1 MVHKLNSSSHDFS
14 TKFEEFLQLRDEY
27 EADISSTVRE
37 IIATVRSD
45 GDTALFVLTEKFD
58 RLKLTPEKMRITKTD
73 LAKARKACGRKTLSA
88 LKHAA
93 QRIRSYH
100 KKQLPKNV
108 EYRDRSG
115 VLLGWRWTPIDAV
128 GLYVPGGTA
137 SYPSSVLMNAIPAQV
152 AGVKRLAMVVPTPD
166 GKVNPAVLAAAEI
179 AGIEEIYPIGGAQA
193 VAALA
198 YGTKSIKPVDKI
210 VGPGNAFVAEAKRQ
224 VFGKVG
230 IDMIAGPSEI
240 LVVADSTNDPDWI
253 AADLL
258 SQAEHDK
265 KAQSILITDDEI
277 FAAKVQKAVDTT
289 LGQLARYEIAS
300 SSWRNYGAIIIV
312 KNLIEAAQLA
322 NRIAPE
328 HLELAV
334 KDAEKL
340 SRQIT
345 HAGAIFLGNR
355 TPEAIG
361 DYIAGPSHVLP
372 TSGTARFSSG
382 LSIYDFMKRSS
393 LISCSQAAIKK
404 IGKDAST
411 LAHSEGLGAHELSI
425 TLRL

>member
-1 MVHKLNSSSHDFS
+1 MAHKLNSSNPDFVER
-14 TKFEEFLQLRDEY
+14 FEEFLRLRDSY
-27 EADISSTVRE
+27 EEDISSTVRE
-37 IIATVRSD
+37 IIATVRAD
-45 GDTALFVLTEKFD
+45 GDAALFALTEKFD
-58 RLKLTPEKMRITKTD
+58 RLKLTHEKMRITEAD
-73 LAKARKACGRKTLSA
+73 FQKARKACGRKTLSA

-93 QRIRSYH
+93 KRIQSYH
-100 KKQLPKNV
+100 KKQLPKDAQ
-108 EYRDRSG
+108 YRDRSG

-179 AGIEEIYPIGGAQA
+179 AGITEIYPIGGAQA

-240 LVVADSTNDPDWI
+240 LVIADNTNDPDWI

-265 KAQSILITDDEI
+265 KAQSIFITDDEI
-277 FAAKVQKAVDTT
+277 FAAKVEKSVETI
-289 LGQLARYEIAS
+289 LAILERFEIAR

-312 KNLIEAAQLA
+312 KDLNEAAQLV

-334 KDAEKL
+334 QDAEKL

-345 HAGAIFLGNR
+345 HAGAIFLGSH

-382 LSIYDFMKRSS
+382 LSVYDFMKRSS
-393 LISCSQAAIKK
+393 LMSCTQAAIKK
-404 IGKDAST
+404 IGGDAAT
-411 LAHSEGLGAHELSI
+411 LAKSEGLGAHELSI